1 MKINRKILAAFI
13 GYLKNSGHGLKEK
26 NGCLVMRRNNKEAI
40 IDCNDDEDIQVN
52 QYAYQLYM
60 TFMYQWLNKGK
71 VFIDKMRSL
80 GLMVVFRIKGK
91 NYKECEK

>member
-1 MKINRKILAAFI
+1 MQINRKILTAFI
-13 GYLKNSGHGLKEK
+13 GYVKNSGHRLKEK

-40 IDCNDDEDIQVN
+40 INCNDDDDIQVN

-71 VFIDKMRSL
+71 SFILKMQH
-80 GLMVVFRIKGK
+80 
-91 NYKECEK
+91 NEK